1 MSVGLTV
8 TRFQSTLPRGERRPA
23 CRADGTA
30 TSFNPRS
37 RGGSDSSSGSSV
49 DDPWFQSTLPRGER
63 RRKQNNIIFINDVSI
78 HAPAGGATDSLISCT
93 PVTGFQSTLPRGERH
108 YGFPLVLNSEEFQST
123 LPRGERLPLA
133 IFFILLPLFQSTLP
147 RGERRVF
154 CTLYPDSLCF
164 NPRSRGGSDLPKTPA
179 SAIVQVSIHAPAG
192 GATRL

>member
-1 MSVGLTV
+1 MADAAEFQSTLPWGERPITMSVGLTV

-93 PVTGFQSTLPRGERH
+93 PVTGFQSTLPRGER
-108 YGFPLVLNSEEFQST
+108 
-123 LPRGERLPLA
+123 LPLPT
-133 IFFILLPLFQSTLP
+133 FFILFPLFQSTLP